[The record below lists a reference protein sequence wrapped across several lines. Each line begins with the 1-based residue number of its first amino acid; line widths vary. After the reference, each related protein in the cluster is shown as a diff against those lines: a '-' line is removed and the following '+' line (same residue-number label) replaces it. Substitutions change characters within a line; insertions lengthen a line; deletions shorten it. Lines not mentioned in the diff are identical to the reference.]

1 MRLSWKRVMWASAA
15 AVAVLGLPAAY
26 RAGVTIAER
35 EHERQRDG
43 IFRIGADEVTPF
55 NEVHISGDIDA
66 TVACGVEAGL
76 EIGEHPDEA
85 FVRQRNEGRLFVFAR
100 RLTTAERFTMVF
112 TAQRRLIHI
121 VMRGGARLTVPECAV
136 GSSQVT
142 VDIEGNSEIA
152 MSGSTRD
159 LNYYGASG
167 SRLVEGPEGWLIVEM
182 AFVDIVFGA
191 NAGLCGAD
199 EVTGSAAAGGSV
211 RVREGIPVIGLS
223 AGEIDR
229 DCPALDGEGEGKGA
243 SGSPVAAAA
252 ALPEGA

>member
-1 MRLSWKRVMWASAA
+1 MRLSPIRLMWAVAA
-15 AVAVLGLPAAY
+15 AVAVIGLPAAY
-26 RAGVTIAER
+26 MAGATIAER

-43 IFRIGADEVTPF
+43 IFRIGIDEVTPF

-66 TVACGVEAGL
+66 TVACGVEARL

-85 FVRQRNEGRLFVFAR
+85 FIRQRREGRLFVFAR
-100 RLTTAERFTMVF
+100 RLTTAERFQVVI

-136 GSSQVT
+136 GDSQVT
-142 VDIEGNSEIA
+142 VDIEGNSEIGL
-152 MSGSTRD
+152 SGSTGD

-167 SRLVEGPEGWLIVEM
+167 SRLVEGPEGWLLAEM

-191 NAGLCGAD
+191 RADLCGAE

-229 DCPALDGEGEGKGA
+229 DCPALDEEGEPG
-243 SGSPVAAAA
+243 PVAGAAA
-252 ALPEGA
+252 FPDGA